1 MDSIMIKRRVEIEL
15 IDFGKVTIESFDG
28 DDGFVTM
35 TFDNG
40 VGDTPVSGDLSRQDV
55 KTLADELLNWR
66 FE

>member
-1 MDSIMIKRRVEIEL
+1 MSIKRSVQIEL
-15 IDFGKVTIESFDG
+15 TDFGKVTIESFDG

-35 TFDNG
+35 TLENG
-40 VGDTPVSGDLSRQDV
+40 DGSKPVTAELSSQDV